1 MTWIWDL
8 ELDLGLTIFLQTTN
22 CGDSHRWPEWVWVW
36 VSSTCPNLSV
46 MCHRAPGMIQADGS
60 SDNDVSGSRLSAL
73 TLDFSIQSLGLKDC
87 WKSILKNCS
96 DLEINNFRPLHWMC
110 IDIGH
115 WEDRKQADASFE
127 PQLGLNLQLK
137 RIFTCQY
144 STDHRVKTPAHHLIL
159 EQISGHYWFE
169 HYFKEWWT
177 H

>member
-1 MTWIWDL
+1 MEILTDGPSESES
-8 ELDLGLTIFLQTTN
+8 ELAAHAQTCRLCVT
-22 CGDSHRWPEWVWVW
+22 GRRVWSRQMAQVTMMSLAH
-36 VSSTCPNLSV
+36 VSVPL
-46 MCHRAPGMIQADGS
+46 H
-60 SDNDVSGSRLSAL
+60 
-73 TLDFSIQSLGLKDC
+73 TLDFSIQCLGLKDC
-87 WKSILKNCS
+87 RKNIYKNCS

-159 EQISGHYWFE
+159 EQISGHYCFE
-169 HYFKEWWT
+169 HYFNEWWT
-177 H
+177 HKDSNIHTWLNEYLARL